1 MAIRN
6 TTLILK
12 NSDIVNRPLPT
23 SLLAGEP
30 IVNTADG
37 IVYFSGVT
45 TSTSEW
51 TPAGTGATELTYFEV
66 GSNLYDLRLRNRI
79 TEYESVSGGGLV
91 GKFLSGT
98 TDGFVLADISSIV
111 STGVTDTYWTSGST
125 GTSSLKAINASG
137 LDSTGDRSV
146 SINNNTLASGNDSF
160 ASGIGT
166 VSSGVGSH
174 AEGQNTTASGV
185 YSHSEGANTTASG
198 QYGSHAEGLNTTAS
212 GQYGAHSEG
221 YGSKAIGDS
230 SHAEGSSRAE
240 GQYSHAEGS
249 SSTSV
254 SFGSHAEGGST
265 TSSGQFSHAEGNT
278 TVASGVGSHSEG
290 YQTTASGNNSHA
302 EGQNTTAIGN
312 QSHSEGGYTTASG
325 NNSHAE
331 GNYTIAS
338 GENSHAQG
346 QNTTSSGAYGS
357 HAEGNSTTASGTY
370 GSHAEGDST
379 TASGDRSHAEG
390 QQTIASGL
398 VSHSENYFT
407 LASGNYSHA
416 EGNTTVASGN
426 YSHSEGRQTTAS
438 GESSHAEG
446 QNTTA
451 SGTRSHASGYGS
463 VASGGDS
470 HAQGQF
476 AIASGNYGSTASGYY
491 TLASGTYGSHAEGS
505 YTTASGY
512 YGSHSEGSYTTA
524 IGQKS
529 HAEGTYT
536 TAIGN
541 SSHAEG
547 NGTEA
552 TGNSSHAEGFETIA
566 SGAVSHA
573 EGGYTTASGM
583 YSHAEGGN
591 TTSIGNYSH
600 TEGVGTTSSG
610 TYSHAEG
617 SYTTSVGDYSH
628 SEGGVSTS
636 IGNYSHAEGVLT
648 TSIGVGS
655 HSQGSGTT
663 SSGLYS
669 FSSGVGSES
678 LGNTSFIHSTNSLVS
693 GDRSVV
699 LGGQNITGT
708 TNDTVYV
715 PYLNLNYLPTLNNSN
730 TEFLS
735 RNSVTGDVEYTPLSA
750 ITSTDTYV
758 TGYTYTPDSNTFT
771 IKQNQGQSDLTATF
785 DSVSGLTVNGNLTV
799 TGNTSTQSLTANTFN
814 ITSTPVLNNSNTQ
827 FLSRNTSSGAIEYTP
842 LSAITSN
849 DTFVTGYTYTPSS
862 NTFTIKQNQG
872 KSDISV
878 SFNSMSG
885 LTVNGNLTVT
895 GNTSMQS
902 LTGTSALFSGSG
914 TNVLS
919 VVGSGGTIFSVSGT
933 SGEIFSVHDNNTGPI
948 FAVSTINNN
957 PIMEIYSGGNSS
969 FYGTVTVTGNTTLLS
984 GLTANTLN
992 ISSTPV
998 LNNSNTQFLTRNSS
1012 TGTVEYTPLSAI
1024 TSLDTFVTGYTYTP
1038 NSNTFTIKQNQ
1049 GQPDLTTTFNSV
1061 SGLTVN
1067 GNLTITGNTSAQSLT
1082 ANTLNI
1088 NTTPV
1093 LNNSN
1098 TQFLS
1103 RNTSSGA
1110 IEYTP
1115 LSAITSLDTFVTGYT
1130 YSPGSN
1136 TFTIKQNQGQPNLT
1150 ASFTEVSG
1158 LTVNNDLNVM
1168 GNLTVFGTAISA
1180 FTSQLYV
1187 EDPNVIFNYN
1197 PTGSTTLTSVNAGMT
1212 IQDGNGVS
1220 GGSVNFDIVRMQN
1233 LTGLTP
1239 TQIPNVSEYT
1249 GTTGYENRGWIT
1261 QLNDI
1266 IIRSTDP
1273 TDGGSPGDITGVRV
1287 LAEFDVLDGG
1297 TF

>member
-12 NSDIVNRPLPT
+12 NSDIVNRPLPN

-79 TEYESVSGGGLV
+79 TEYESVSGSGLI

-98 TDGFVLADISSIV
+98 TNGFVLADISSIV

-137 LDSTGDRSV
+137 LDSTGNRSV

-160 ASGIGT
+160 ASGI
-166 VSSGVGSH
+166 S
-174 AEGQNTTASGV
+174 
-185 YSHSEGANTTASG
+185 
-198 QYGSHAEGLNTTAS
+198 
-212 GQYGAHSEG
+212 
-221 YGSKAIGDS
+221 
-230 SHAEGSSRAE
+230 
-240 GQYSHAEGS
+240 
-249 SSTSV
+249 
-254 SFGSHAEGGST
+254 
-265 TSSGQFSHAEGNT
+265 
-278 TVASGVGSHSEG
+278 
-290 YQTTASGNNSHA
+290 
-302 EGQNTTAIGN
+302 
-312 QSHSEGGYTTASG
+312 
-325 NNSHAE
+325 
-331 GNYTIAS
+331 TIAS
-338 GENSHAQG
+338 G
-346 QNTTSSGAYGS
+346 
-357 HAEGNSTTASGTY
+357 
-370 GSHAEGDST
+370 
-379 TASGDRSHAEG
+379 
-390 QQTIASGL
+390 I
-398 VSHSENYFT
+398 
-407 LASGNYSHA
+407 
-416 EGNTTVASGN
+416 
-426 YSHSEGRQTTAS
+426 
-438 GESSHAEG
+438 
-446 QNTTA
+446 
-451 SGTRSHASGYGS
+451 
-463 VASGGDS
+463 
-470 HAQGQF
+470 
-476 AIASGNYGSTASGYY
+476 
-491 TLASGTYGSHAEGS
+491 GSHAEGS
-505 YTTASGY
+505 GTTASGKY
-512 YGSHSEGSYTTA
+512 SHSEGYGTTASGDYSHAEGQSTVAFNYWSHSEGDSTSALGTTSHSEGSYTTA
-524 IGQKS
+524 
-529 HAEGTYT
+529 
-536 TAIGN
+536 
-541 SSHAEG
+541 
-547 NGTEA
+547 NGA
-552 TGNSSHAEGFETIA
+552 
-566 SGAVSHA
+566 
-573 EGGYTTASGM
+573 
-583 YSHAEGGN
+583 
-591 TTSIGNYSH
+591 
-600 TEGVGTTSSG
+600 
-610 TYSHAEG
+610 
-617 SYTTSVGDYSH
+617 YSH
-628 SEGGVSTS
+628 SEGESTIAFGNRS
-636 IGNYSHAEGVLT
+636 HSEGQYTIASGDTSHAEGYYTTAFGNYSH
-648 TSIGVGS
+648 
-655 HSQGSGTT
+655 SQGYYTNAISLYSHAGGYFTTASGT
-663 SSGLYS
+663 
-669 FSSGVGSES
+669 
-678 LGNTSFIHSTNSLVS
+678 TSFIHSTNSSVLAN
-693 GDRSVV
+693 RSVV

-730 TEFLS
+730 TELLS
-735 RNSVTGDVEYTPLSA
+735 RNSLTGDVEYTPLSA

-758 TGYTYTPDSNTFT
+758 TGYTYTPNSNTFT
-771 IKQNQGQSDLTATF
+771 IKQNQGQPDLTATF
-785 DSVSGLTVNGNLTV
+785 NSVSGLTVNGDLTI
-799 TGNTSTQSLTANTFN
+799 TGNTSVQSLTANTFN

-1024 TSLDTFVTGYTYTP
+1024 TSLDTFVTGYTY
-1038 NSNTFTIKQNQ
+1038 
-1049 GQPDLTTTFNSV
+1049 
-1061 SGLTVN
+1061 
-1067 GNLTITGNTSAQSLT
+1067 
-1082 ANTLNI
+1082 
-1088 NTTPV
+1088 
-1093 LNNSN
+1093 
-1098 TQFLS
+1098 
-1103 RNTSSGA
+1103 
-1110 IEYTP
+1110 
-1115 LSAITSLDTFVTGYT
+1115 
-1130 YSPGSN
+1130 SPGSN
-1136 TFTIKQNQGQPNLT
+1136 TFTIKQNQGQSDLT

-1197 PTGSTTLTSVNAGMT
+1197 PTGSTTLTSINAGMT

-1239 TQIPNVSEYT
+1239 TQIPDVSEYT

-1287 LAEFDVLDGG
+1287 LTEFDVLDGG